1 MQFANMITIDRPI
14 AEVFAFL
21 VKFENVPQWN
31 AAISE
36 TQRISIGPMKVGVR
50 YAQTRTRPTR
60 SEEQFEV
67 TAYEPDRKLAIRG
80 TFGPFSGCFIYELEP
95 MGNLTRL
102 VNTVD
107 LEPSGQV
114 SIIAPLMTSRIKA
127 AVAGNLN
134 KLKQILEAA

>member
-1 MQFANMITIDRPI
+1 MQFTNMITIDRPI
-14 AEVFAFL
+14 TEVFAFL
-21 VKFENVPQWN
+21 ARFENVPRWN

-80 TFGPFSGCFIYELEP
+80 TFGPFSGCFIYELELA
-95 MGNLTRL
+95 GNLTRL

-107 LEPSGQV
+107 LEPSGPV
-114 SIIAPLMTSRIKA
+114 SIIASLMTSRIKA

-134 KLKQILEAA
+134 ELKQILESV

>member
-1 MQFANMITIDRPI
+1 MQFTNMITIDRPI

-21 VKFENVPQWN
+21 ARFENVPRWN

-114 SIIAPLMTSRIKA
+114 SIIAP
-127 AVAGNLN
+127 
-134 KLKQILEAA
+134 

>member
-1 MQFANMITIDRPI
+1 MQFTNMITIDRPG

-21 VKFENVPQWN
+21 ARFENVPRWN

-36 TQRISIGPMKVGVR
+36 TRSISIGPMNVGAR
-50 YAQTRTRPTR
+50 YAQTRTLPSR

-67 TAYEPDRKLAIRG
+67 SAYEPNRKLAIRG
-80 TFGPFSGCFIYELEP
+80 TFGPLSGRFIYELEP
-95 MGNLTRL
+95 MGNFTRL

-107 LEPSGQV
+107 LKPSGLV
-114 SIIAPLMTSRIKA
+114 SIRAPLMTSRLKA

-134 KLKQILEAA
+134 KLKQILESV